1 ISTPILEY
9 ASVFERTLGDE
20 SDIVGKELYSFQSR
34 SGDKLTMRPEGTA
47 GRHRQSSIEQRS
59 RALPPTEILLP
70 RTHVP
75 VRTAAEGPVSTGAF
89 YGVCFRYANQ
99 PIYLPPQFEQFGVEL
114 FGHDHPSSDVEI
126 IGMAWTFLKRLG
138 LERSVQDAFDKE
150 PFLFLQLE
158 INSLGDLESRREYK
172 AVLTEYLKANVN
184 NLSEDSVR
192 RLTTN
197 PLRIL
202 DSKHPSDR
210 ATIASSPLLNTF
222 LSPTSRAHFDAILV
236 GLDALAVP
244 YVVSPR
250 LVRGLDYYEG
260 TVFEFVYVGTQEDQT
275 EKERGLGVQQGTVLA
290 GGRYDGLLGTMSGGK
305 EKVPGIG

>member
-1 ISTPILEY
+1 MSL
-9 ASVFERTLGDE
+9 
-20 SDIVGKELYSFQSR
+20 
-34 SGDKLTMRPEGTA
+34 
-47 GRHRQSSIEQRS
+47 RHRQSSIEQRS

-138 LERSVQDAFDKE
+138 LERSVQRVQGRSDRVPESECEQSERGQRETVSDIESTPRPPSSNPFTR
-150 PFLFLQLE
+150 PPSSFLF
-158 INSLGDLESRREYK
+158 SPRS
-172 AVLTEYLKANVN
+172 
-184 NLSEDSVR
+184 
-192 RLTTN
+192 LTTN